1 MFLNTLIFLISIFI
15 SCLTIFYL
23 LINRNIKK
31 RFDLLIEERE
41 KSKDLIGIF
50 DKWAN
55 QTRKDITDRLEQTT
69 KTLSG
74 VQQELGQMQELGR
87 QIREFQD
94 AFRAP
99 KLRGTIGEQILEDL
113 LKQVLP
119 TENFHLQYRFKNGTQ
134 VDAIIKT
141 DDGMI
146 PIDAKFPLENF
157 IKMTE
162 VETESEKKNFLRLFL
177 SDIKR
182 HIDSVNRYI
191 LPEEGTVDLAIMYVP
206 AEAIFYQ
213 IMLNNELGLYANN
226 KSVLIVSPNIF
237 YHFLKVIMMG
247 LAGRRI
253 EETAKDIL
261 NSITSLS
268 QDAANFRNSLEVLN
282 SHISNAYK
290 SMDRVRNEYERISIK
305 IEQMKQPKSNGGEK

>member
-1 MFLNTLIFLISIFI
+1 MFLITSTSLIFILIT
-15 SCLTIFYL
+15 CLSVFYF
-23 LINRNIKK
+23 LINRSIKK
-31 RFDLLIEERE
+31 KIDLFIEERE
-41 KSKDLIGIF
+41 RSKDLISVF

-55 QTRKDITDRLEQTT
+55 QTRKDISNQLEQAT

-87 QIREFQD
+87 QVREFQD

-119 TENFHLQYRFKNGTQ
+119 KDNFHLQYRFKNGVQ

-141 DDGMI
+141 DEGII

-162 VETESEKKNFLRLFL
+162 VETESERKNFLRLFV
-177 SDIKR
+177 SDVKR
-182 HIDSVNRYI
+182 HIDNINRYI

-206 AEAIFYQ
+206 AEAVYYE
-213 IMLNNELGLYANN
+213 IMLNNELGSYANN
-226 KSVLIVSPNIF
+226 KKVIIVSPNIF
-237 YHFLKVIMMG
+237 YHFLKVILMG

-261 NSITSLS
+261 DSITSLS
-268 QDAANFRNSLEVLN
+268 QDAVNLRNSLEVLN

-290 SMDRVRNEYERISIK
+290 SMERVRNEYERFSIK
-305 IEQMKQPKSNGGEK
+305 IEQMKQPR